1 MREPRPFKVDLK
13 PGHFTG
19 MEWGERGA
27 QPVVMLHGFNQ
38 TCHSWEETA
47 GEIGDDFH
55 VIAFDQRGHGNSL
68 RSTEGDY
75 SRKSMAADVGLVA
88 DQFEFDTFV
97 LIGMSMG
104 AANSIEFTS
113 SNGARVK
120 QLVLVDY
127 APTVETAGVDKIKML
142 FMHRWDSI
150 DRAVRDVRMF
160 NPRRSEA
167 NIRSRLEHTLMQ
179 HEDGKWTW
187 KVDPAFATQARFSE
201 GPEVLW
207 ERVRRVTC
215 PTLAIRGGESDVLAL
230 ENAERLINELA
241 DGRLEIVAGAGHSVA
256 GDNPEGFLTALRP
269 FLAG

>member
-1 MREPRPFKVDLK
+1 MREPRPFSVDLK

-19 MEWGERGA
+19 IEWGDRGA
-27 QPVVMLHGFNQ
+27 PPVLMLHGFNQ

-47 GEIGDDFH
+47 CELGDDFH

-68 RSTEGDY
+68 RSADGDY
-75 SRKSMAADVGLVA
+75 SRQSMATDVGLVA
-88 DQFEFDTFV
+88 DHFEYETFALV
-97 LIGMSMG
+97 GMSMG
-104 AANSIEFTS
+104 AANSLEFTS
-113 SNGARVK
+113 DNAARVK
-120 QLVLVDY
+120 RLVLVDY

-142 FMHRWDSI
+142 FLHRWDSV
-150 DRAVRDVRMF
+150 DDAVRDVRMF

-187 KVDPAFATQARFSE
+187 KVDPAFMTQARFDE

-207 ERVRRVTC
+207 ERVKRVAC
-215 PTLAIRGGESDVLAL
+215 PTLALRGGESDVLAL
-230 ENAERLINELA
+230 ENAQRLINELG
-241 DGRLEIVAGAGHSVA
+241 DGRLEIVEGAGHSVA
-256 GDNPEGFLTALRP
+256 GDNPDGFVRALRP